1 MLNDLFLLR
10 LSQVWPLLI
19 SVNAIL
25 ACEDSS
31 PPPFIDMAGTE
42 TAYYDGSRDCRS
54 PLYYCDPPLVCA
66 LDQSV
71 YRCVDPQMSP
81 GSSSAGTQECPSPSS
96 GLVYPVSP
104 RVHVDAPNI
113 DPLDSANIEPSVLNV
128 TAYAEYM
135 TQLLR
140 GRAEPLRDPEG
151 IAYYLAQRA
160 TMSSIPFEVGLSL
173 AQRNI
178 DSELLGRYWSEIVP
192 EVRGTMISD
201 DPPRVMQRIVQ
212 GETMLNICEAANY
225 SRAAC
230 CETLAWFAAMTRDED
245 LVQIESGEL
254 PMGYSSATVALL
266 DRERSEVELGEAIVV
281 QPFVQLGVKAWLSYC
296 GDEMDQGPPNL
307 TTFKQLFGDYHLDR
321 CNWSQELHP
330 LSAAKKTGRRIYR
343 KNLGQ
348 GQKVSIAETINA
360 RCEVIETE
368 IILLEGVEPL
378 KFWSFDRKGH
388 RVWHAVFL
396 RKPGEDSLRYTP
408 DSCMGCHYTFDQR
421 RFKVV
426 EPSYEALNL
435 KFMIL
440 RGEEQWEDAWGCVTP
455 DDYVVTHAAEVIQR
469 PPPADMLNETPPV
482 MSTSCTPE
490 SCSNG
495 RRCDALSGLCIEC
508 SSDEECVAGE
518 VCTDGGMCAQSLTI
532 GGPYEP
538 YLVEVLTRAL
548 ECWDSHYGSDRV
560 ETCYELEV
568 LAPLLDMSG
577 SERTSTG
584 RALDV
589 ESEVCDPNGE
599 VARQF
604 SSYEYGELRTLF
616 GCGPQNAWNL
626 WWEEGFTPAEQLCI
640 SYSPVRDGFSNPPY
654 QRTEVVTLDSC
665 DRR

>member
-1 MLNDLFLLR
+1 MFNHSNQFITFQFNLL
-10 LSQVWPLLI
+10 LTITAFV
-19 SVNAIL
+19 
-25 ACEDSS
+25 ACQESA
-31 PPPFIDMAGTE
+31 PPPTFIVTAGTE
-42 TAYYDGSRDCRS
+42 SAPYDSSRDCRS
-54 PLYYCDPPLVCA
+54 PLYYCDSPLICA
-66 LDQSV
+66 LDQTV
-71 YRCVDPQMSP
+71 YRCIPPRVEEPNS
-81 GSSSAGTQECPSPSS
+81 GQECVGSPP

-104 RVHVDAPNI
+104 RVHVDSPNI
-113 DPLDSANIEPSVLNV
+113 DPLDSANIEPSILNV

-140 GRAEPLRDPEG
+140 GRAEPLRESEG
-151 IAYYLAQRA
+151 IAYFLSQKAI
-160 TMSSIPFEVGLSL
+160 MSGIPFEVGLSL
-173 AQRNI
+173 AQRLI
-178 DSELLGRYWSEIVP
+178 DPELLDEYWSEIVP
-192 EVRGTMISD
+192 EVRGTMLSD
-201 DPPRVMQRIVQ
+201 DPPRVMQRIVH

-225 SRAAC
+225 SRVAC
-230 CETLAWFAAMTRDED
+230 CETLAWFAALTRAED
-245 LVQIESGEL
+245 LEQIERGEL
-254 PMGYSSATVALL
+254 PMDYSSTTVALL
-266 DRERSEVELGEAIVV
+266 DRERSEVEQGDAIVV

-296 GDEMDQGPPNL
+296 GDEIDQGPPDLN
-307 TTFKQLFGDYHLDR
+307 TFKQLYGDYHSDR

-343 KNLGQ
+343 KDLGQ
-348 GQKVSIAETINA
+348 GQKVSIAETINS
-360 RCEVIETE
+360 RCEIIETE
-368 IILLEGVEPL
+368 IILQEGVKPL
-378 KFWSFDRKGH
+378 KFWSFDRLGH

-440 RGEEQWEDAWGCVTP
+440 RGEEQWEDAWDCVMP
-455 DDYVVTHAAEVIQR
+455 DDYVVTHAAEVIQK
-469 PPPADMLNETPPV
+469 PALEETMSNTPPI
-482 MSTSCTPE
+482 MSAGCTQD
-490 SCSNG
+490 SCSTG
-495 RRCDALSGLCIEC
+495 RQCDVESGQCIEC
-508 SSDEECVAGE
+508 SSDSECATGE
-518 VCTDGGMCAQSLTI
+518 VCTIGGMCAQPLTI
-532 GGPYEP
+532 GGTFAP

-548 ECWDSHYGSDRV
+548 ECWDSHYGSDRI

-568 LAPLLDMSG
+568 VAPLLDMSG

-640 SYSPVRDGFSNPPY
+640 SYAPVRDGFANPPY
-654 QRTEVVTLDSC
+654 QRTEVVIVDSC
-665 DRR
+665 NIR